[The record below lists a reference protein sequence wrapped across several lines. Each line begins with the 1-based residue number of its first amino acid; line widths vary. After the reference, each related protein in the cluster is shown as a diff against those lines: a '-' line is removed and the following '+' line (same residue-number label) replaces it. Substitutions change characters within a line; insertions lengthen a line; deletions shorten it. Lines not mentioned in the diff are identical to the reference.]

1 MFSSTFYIILAV
13 VLFVLFI
20 VFISYIKAPPSTAF
34 IVSGLNRRP
43 RIYIGKGGLRIPFLE
58 RLDKVYLGQVT
69 VDIKTNVSIPTKDFI
84 NVNVDAVAKL
94 QVIPDQDGIRLSAKN
109 FLNMTAQEISK
120 QVQDSLEGNMREVT
134 GSLSLTEINIDRDKF
149 SDQIMTKAQQDM
161 NALGLRI
168 ISCNIQNITDE
179 NNLIKDLGADNTYSI
194 KKNAAITKAEA
205 ERDIAQAQ
213 ARAMKDANDVQV
225 ESQTE
230 IAIRQNQ
237 LSIKRSELK
246 VQEDIKKAEADAAYS
261 IQEQEQRKVINVKT
275 VDAQIEQTR
284 REQELTAEKVK
295 IRENELKAV
304 VQKQADADKYQI
316 EINAQASLEQS
327 NRQAEAE
334 AYRAAQDARA
344 TVARAEAK
352 KQSMLLEAEGI
363 KALGEAEAY
372 KIKCAGEA
380 EAIAIEKKGLAEAEA
395 MQKKADAYK
404 EYGQAA
410 ILDMLVNIIPET
422 AKNVASPLSAID
434 NMNVY
439 GTSGSDAASVSGAV
453 PAVIKQTFDV
463 IESAT
468 GVNLSDIVK
477 ANTYDA
483 KVNRNVSLD
492 SDSQVDVRSPKKQ

>member
-1 MFSSTFYIILAV
+1 METSTILIIAAV
-13 VLFVLFI
+13 VLVLI
-20 VFISYIKAPPSTAF
+20 VLLISYVKAPPSSAF
-34 IVSGLNRRP
+34 IVSGINRKP
-43 RIYIGKGGLRIPFLE
+43 RILIGRGGFRVPVLE

-69 VDIKTNVSIPTKDFI
+69 VDIKTNVPIPTKDFI

-94 QVIPDQDGIRLSAKN
+94 QVLPDTEGIRTSAKN
-109 FLNMTAQEISK
+109 FLNMTAAEISK

-134 GSLSLTEINIDRDKF
+134 GSLTLTEINIDRDKF
-149 SDQIMTKAQQDM
+149 SDQIMTKAQLDM
-161 NALGLRI
+161 NALGLKI

-179 NNLIKDLGADNTYSI
+179 SNLIKDLGADNTYSI

-213 ARAMKDANDVQV
+213 ARARKDANDVQV
-225 ESQTE
+225 ESDTE

-237 LSIKRSELK
+237 LAIKRSELK
-246 VQEDIKKAEADAAYS
+246 VQEDIKKAEADAAYA

-275 VDAQIEQTR
+275 VDAQIEQTK

-295 IRENELKAV
+295 IRENELRAM

-316 EINAQASLEQS
+316 EVNAQASLEQQKR
-327 NRQAEAE
+327 NAEAE
-334 AYRAAQDARA
+334 AYRAEQEARA
-344 TVARAEAK
+344 TIARAEAK
-352 KQSMLLEAEGI
+352 KQSMMLEADGI
-363 KALGEAEAY
+363 KSLGEAEAY

-380 EAIAIEKKGLAEAEA
+380 EAIAIEKKGVAEAEA
-395 MQKKADAYK
+395 MRKKADAYK

-453 PAVIKQTFDV
+453 PTVIKQTFDV

-468 GVNLSDIVK
+468 GVNMSNIMR
-477 ANTYDA
+477 ANSIEA
-483 KVNRNVSLD
+483 KTDRNVSLNSD
-492 SDSQVDVRSPKKQ
+492 SDVTLKK